1 MTRWVNDSDGHD
13 IGKGFPNNPNICEV
27 IVNLMLRIDSIG
39 VDYDWSKN
47 LDLESLR
54 VLKQYITL
62 RSL

>member
-1 MTRWVNDSDGHD
+1 
-13 IGKGFPNNPNICEV
+13 
-27 IVNLMLRIDSIG
+27 MLRIDAIG